1 MEIEKGKITSF
12 YCNITKPSVL
22 RNNKLSFVDLD
33 LDLVK
38 RQNED
43 WQVVDIEEFEVNS
56 SKYSYPPELKNEAIQ
71 SLEELKRKIK
81 GKEFPFDETPLKM
94 LN

>member
-1 MEIEKGKITSF
+1 
-12 YCNITKPSVL
+12 VL

-43 WQVVDIEEFEVNS
+43 WQVIDIEEFEVNS
-56 SKYSYPPELKNEAIQ
+56 SKYSYPPEFKEEAIQ
-71 SLEELKRKIK
+71 LVEELKRKIT
-81 GKEFPFDETPLKM
+81 GKEFPFDDTPLKM
-94 LN
+94 LK